1 MSTSIRAFEEQDIDR
16 VVELSLAAWRPVF
29 ESFRRLLGDP
39 LYFRAFPDW
48 RESQR
53 RAVRSVCS
61 SEETDIWVAIG
72 DGGPVGFVASRI
84 DLASDPLVGEIEM
97 IAVDPEHQRSGIAT
111 ELLEHAVERLD
122 AAGVDLVALAT
133 GGDPGHTP
141 ARGLYEKAGFTALP
155 LVRYYRR
162 P

>member
-1 MSTSIRAFEEQDIDR
+1 M
-16 VVELSLAAWRPVF
+16 VELSLAAWAPVF
-29 ESFRRLLGDP
+29 ESFRRVLGEP
-39 LYFRAFPDW
+39 LYHLAYPDW

-61 SEETDIWVAIG
+61 SGETDVWVAIV
-72 DGGPVGFVASRI
+72 DGGPVGFVASRL

-97 IAVDPEHQRSGIAT
+97 IAVDPAYQRSGIAT
-111 ELLEHAVERLD
+111 ELLEHAIEQLHE
-122 AAGVDLVALAT
+122 AGVSLVAIAT
-133 GGDPGHTP
+133 GGEAGHVA
-141 ARGLYEKAGFTALP
+141 ARVLYEKAGFRALP

>member
-1 MSTSIRAFEEQDIDR
+1 M
-16 VVELSLAAWRPVF
+16 VELSLAAWRPVF
-29 ESFRRLLGDP
+29 ESFRRLLGEP
-39 LYFRAFPDW
+39 LYYLAFPDW

-53 RAVRSVCS
+53 RAVHSACS
-61 SEETDIWVAIG
+61 SQETQVWVALG

-84 DLASDPLVGEIEM
+84 DLASEPLVGEIEM

-111 ELLEHAVERLD
+111 ELLEHAIAQLY
-122 AAGVDLVALAT
+122 ATGVDLVALAT
-133 GGDPGHTP
+133 GGDPAHAP